1 MKKTLGVLL
10 ILLSVICIAAN
21 YGLYHDST
29 PGRNTAVLVSNLS
42 DESAYFR
49 MIVYDY
55 EGKELWKETFKSK
68 PYETILV
75 DLSQKFPQSDRN
87 WGLVFFQ
94 SDQLLYL
101 SVLYRDGDMLFCR
114 NHVIEPVQTSSDAK
128 YYWYGVNYTNF
139 GNSETAF
146 SIINTSNKTND
157 LYLWVYDY
165 AGNVIRELSGSVS
178 PKSAVYVDLA
188 KELSS
193 QTTGVV
199 DIRST
204 EPIVIGVEYYQGG
217 EIWIIENIVDW
228 YTTTNW

>member
-1 MKKTLGVLL
+1 MKRTLGVLL
-10 ILLSVICIAAN
+10 IFLSAICIAAN

-29 PGRNTAVLVSNLS
+29 PGRNTAVLISNLS

-114 NHVIEPVQTSSDAK
+114 NHVIEPVQTSSEAK

-146 SIINTSNKTND
+146 SVMNTSNKATD

-165 AGNVIRELSGSVS
+165 AGKVIRELSGSVS

-188 KELSS
+188 KELTS